1 MRDFPIFLK
10 GDIFRVHLFQI
21 VSTIINILLLSGLPK
36 KLYTNFNNIQ
46 RDRCSPLKNQ
56 GCLSLK
62 IWEMGGEIGSISRVR

>member
-46 RDRCSPLKNQ
+46 RDRCSPSKTRAVSF
-56 GCLSLK
+56 GVKKFGS
-62 IWEMGGEIGSISRVR
+62 WGDGEY